1 MKARTSSRNAAS
13 SLERLSSTATLPL
26 PLLAEG
32 AYFQLERPGALRLL
46 IELPVGFRDRRRRHQ
61 QIRIVEG
68 ARPQRLKPPLAH
80 PFGVDAGID
89 DEMGDVD
96 VFRTQFACGGLRDR
110 TQAELGAGERGVS
123 GSAAQ
128 GRGGTREEDV
138 AFTPRQHQ
146 ARR

>member
-46 IELPVGFRDRRRRHQ
+46 IELPVGFRDGRRRHQ
-61 QIRIVEG
+61 EIGIVEG
-68 ARPQRLKPPLAH
+68 ARPQRLDPPLAH
-80 PFGVDAGID
+80 PFGIDAGVD

-96 VFRTQFACGGLRDR
+96 VLRAQFARRCLRNR
-110 TQAELGAGERGVS
+110 TQAELGAGECRIS
-123 GSAAQ
+123 
-128 GRGGTREEDV
+128 
-138 AFTPRQHQ
+138 
-146 ARR
+146 